1 MDRGYIS
8 LYKKE
13 VVSMANEIGKW
24 AFIIGALLAV
34 LMGILEG
41 VGQVLGTN
49 AWLMMLLLVLG
60 LVIGFVN
67 ITAKEVEPFLIAAIA
82 VLAAAGTSNLVIG
95 NMLFTPLGT
104 ILAAIAKD
112 IVLVVAPAALIV
124 GVRAVYGFAAD

>member
-1 MDRGYIS
+1 
-8 LYKKE
+8 
-13 VVSMANEIGKW
+13 MANQIGKW

-49 AWLMMLLLVLG
+49 AWLVLLLLVLG

-67 ITAKEVEPFLIAAIA
+67 ISAKEVQPFLVASIA
-82 VLAAAGTSNLVIG
+82 VLAGAVAANLAAGNT
-95 NMLFTPLGT
+95 LFAPLGD
-104 ILAAIAKD
+104 ILAAVAKD

-124 GVRAVYGFAAD
+124 ALRAVYGFAAE